1 MEYITALQLVDGFLA
16 HLFDSSSMQQKKRA
30 IGVDL
35 NEVVLYVLQEW
46 WSGDQ
51 LTAVKE
57 VHKIL
62 VCQNTQFSVR
72 FEIFYD
78 SLLLLKR

>member
-1 MEYITALQLVDGFLA
+1 M
-16 HLFDSSSMQQKKRA
+16 KRA
-30 IGVDL
+30 IGVNLD
-35 NEVVLYVLQEW
+35 EVVLYVLQEW

-51 LTAVKE
+51 LTTVKE
-57 VHKIL
+57 VQKL
-62 VCQNTQFSVR
+62 RVYQNTQFFVR